1 MRKLLILVMQQ
12 LQKKI
17 QILQMFF
24 QLLLQT
30 QVMSGFLIQ
39 GPLIICLLIGIGS
52 VPTKLWMVG
61 KFSWETT

>member
-39 GPLIICLLIGIGS
+39 VPLIICLLIGIGS